1 MITVK
6 LRVKGHTWSDCA
18 TTPPYRLTYA
28 WVIVEGET
36 FEECEEAAKKAF
48 SIEHEID
55 YYSISVTFAF
65 LLKDDEPKAT
75 VLNLSKKD
83 THFFDKTTTSLE
95 KSIREE
101 TDCEAC

>member
-6 LRVKGHTWSDCA
+6 LRVKGR
-18 TTPPYRLTYA
+18 TPFDYSAFA

-36 FEECEEAAKKAF
+36 LEECEEAAKRAF
-48 SIEHEID
+48 SIGHEID

-65 LLKDDEPKAT
+65 LLKDDEPKTT
-75 VLNLSKKD
+75 VLKLSEID
-83 THFFDKTTTSLE
+83 ASFFDESIKSLE

-101 TDCEAC
+101 TDCHE

>member
-6 LRVKGHTWSDCA
+6 LRVKGKTRFDY
-18 TTPPYRLTYA
+18 TVLA

-36 FEECEEAAKKAF
+36 LEECEEAAKRAF
-48 SIEHEID
+48 SIGHEID

-65 LLKDDEPKAT
+65 LLKDNEPKAT
-75 VLNLSKKD
+75 VLNLSEMD
-83 THFFDKTTTSLE
+83 AHFHDNSTRSLE

-101 TDCEAC
+101 TDCHE

>member
-6 LRVKGHTWSDCA
+6 LRVTGHAWWDHDVSNVAPTF
-18 TTPPYRLTYA
+18 A
-28 WVIVEGET
+28 WVIVKGET
-36 FEECEEAAKKAF
+36 FEECEEAAKRAF

-83 THFFDKTTTSLE
+83 VHFFDKSTTSLE
-95 KSIREE
+95 KSIKHE
-101 TDCEAC
+101 

>member
-6 LRVKGHTWSDCA
+6 LRVKGLDRDEFETF
-18 TTPPYRLTYA
+18 A
-28 WVIVEGET
+28 WAIVEGET
-36 FEECEEAAKKAF
+36 FEECEQAAKRAF
-48 SIEHEID
+48 SIEHEVD

-75 VLNLSKKD
+75 VLKLK
-83 THFFDKTTTSLE
+83 KTTFYDKSITSLG

-101 TDCEAC
+101 TDCHE